1 MTDVKMITRGGM
13 AIPQKIGI
21 NYQVILSKDFQIKGK
36 LVNLHLEDKE
46 LISFIVLSWMVK

>member
-1 MTDVKMITRGGM
+1 MTDVKMITRGDM
-13 AIPQKIGI
+13 AIPQKIRI